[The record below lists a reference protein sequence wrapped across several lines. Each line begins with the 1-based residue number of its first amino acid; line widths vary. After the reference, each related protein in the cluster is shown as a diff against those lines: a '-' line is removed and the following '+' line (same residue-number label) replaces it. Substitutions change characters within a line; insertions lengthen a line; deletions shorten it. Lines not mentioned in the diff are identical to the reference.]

1 MKNELKPREGEL
13 PDITLQLLDDMKR
26 VAPDVARALIKYMP
40 APPDD
45 IAFVPKDATRT
56 LKAYCKKMLP
66 FWDMEFQFVFNEQL
80 RQMVRWIHVMIEFQR
95 EAQNDSE

>member
-40 APPDD
+40 APPEEL
-45 IAFVPKDATRT
+45 AFVPSDAVRT
-56 LKAYCKKMLP
+56 LNAYCEKMLP

-80 RQMVRWIHVMIEFQR
+80 RQMQRWYFVLVEFQR
-95 EAQNDSE
+95 ARQNGQ